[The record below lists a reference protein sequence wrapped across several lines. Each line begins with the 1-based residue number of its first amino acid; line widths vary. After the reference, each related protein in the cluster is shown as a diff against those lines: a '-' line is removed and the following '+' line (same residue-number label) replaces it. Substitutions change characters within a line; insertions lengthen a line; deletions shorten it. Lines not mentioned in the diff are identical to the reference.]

1 MSIAPG
7 CDLTR
12 EEDVAM
18 VGGNVDV
25 GLGQEIIEREREKG
39 SEGAKLP
46 HGGDGLS
53 RLGFD
58 GYDPDRGYCKGGG
71 RGCNGGGGGEE
82 RQRGVPWGGGGVC
95 VCV

>member
-25 GLGQEIIEREREKG
+25 GLGQEIIERERERK
-39 SEGAKLP
+39 EV
-46 HGGDGLS
+46 
-53 RLGFD
+53 
-58 GYDPDRGYCKGGG
+58 RGPNYPMVEMG
-71 RGCNGGGGGEE
+71 
-82 RQRGVPWGGGGVC
+82 
-95 VCV
+95 